1 MRFYSLLLLL
11 VISLPLSG
19 QINHTLTDEGIK
31 NDEVT
36 DIVVV
41 FKMHVDI
48 GYTNWAEAVLH
59 NYSNE
64 MLEETLKSIDE
75 TSPLT
80 KSEQFVW
87 TIPAWPLNYMLEHS
101 SPLNKGRLEKAIVD
115 ERIVAHALPFTYET
129 EASDLENL
137 VRGLNYASTINRKYG
152 LPLPRD
158 AKMTD
163 VPSHSRVMPTL
174 LKNAGIDFLH
184 IGCNPGSASPDIP
197 TLFWWQ
203 GPDGSKVL
211 TFYWAEYY
219 GSGILPPENWK
230 HKTWLALIHTHENTG
245 APSPE
250 DVAELLK
257 TAKMQIPNARI
268 TIGHMADFYDLL
280 MKENPSLPVIT
291 GDMPDTWIHGYMSMP
306 RETKISKFL
315 QKETYNTE
323 AFNTL
328 LNTWLG
334 IENDISS
341 NIDKA
346 VENMILFDEHTFGVA
361 LSHGDQHKWSYND
374 DFKINKSLGYYDFAE
389 GSWNEKSSRIRTAE
403 RNIVPVMKDQLK
415 NLAASVAVDGK
426 RIVVY
431 NPLPW
436 SRGGRVDF
444 FEGIYRKDFVIH
456 AIKDVVTG
464 KILPVYEDY
473 NHISFDAEAVPAM
486 GYKTYIPILEPVSTI
501 SALSVDNKTH
511 TLENKYFKLI
521 IDTIS
526 GSLSSVY
533 NKQTG
538 HELVNIKS
546 EFGFAEYLFQQYG
559 QEDLDS
565 YNNSYVK
572 LGAESWAN
580 PEMGRPFVPEEK
592 SKIYRGKCNK
602 IVFKDM
608 GNAVRAT
615 VLGKLNDFDS
625 QRYLVTYTLYENQP
639 YIEINWGI
647 DGKRPNSNPE
657 AGWLSFPFAVKD
669 PEYRLLR
676 TGGIV
681 DPNKELVDRTNHDYY
696 FLNTS
701 MAMFES
707 SGSGVAL
714 NCPDSPGISI
724 DIPGL
729 YTFSGKKKLTTGS
742 IFANLYN
749 TQWGT
754 NFTEWIEGS
763 FSSTFYIW
771 DFMNYDPEESLL
783 TPGEE
788 TRVPLQG
795 AYFEGKKGSLP
806 LTNTGISID
815 RKGVLVTAYG
825 KNRDGDDSILRLW
838 ELAGKSG
845 QCKVTLPG
853 GCNFQTAYPCN
864 LRGEIISKN
873 GIEISN
879 NAFKFFL
886 GANKPASFIL
896 I

>member
-1 MRFYSLLLLL
+1 
-11 VISLPLSG
+11 
-19 QINHTLTDEGIK
+19 
-31 NDEVT
+31 
-36 DIVVV
+36 
-41 FKMHVDI
+41 
-48 GYTNWAEAVLH
+48 
-59 NYSNE
+59 
-64 MLEETLKSIDE
+64 
-75 TSPLT
+75 
-80 KSEQFVW
+80 
-87 TIPAWPLNYMLEHS
+87 
-101 SPLNKGRLEKAIVD
+101 
-115 ERIVAHALPFTYET
+115 
-129 EASDLENL
+129 
-137 VRGLNYASTINRKYG
+137 
-152 LPLPRD
+152 
-158 AKMTD
+158 
-163 VPSHSRVMPTL
+163 
-174 LKNAGIDFLH
+174 
-184 IGCNPGSASPDIP
+184 
-197 TLFWWQ
+197 
-203 GPDGSKVL
+203 
-211 TFYWAEYY
+211 
-219 GSGILPPENWK
+219 
-230 HKTWLALIHTHENTG
+230 
-245 APSPE
+245 
-250 DVAELLK
+250 
-257 TAKMQIPNARI
+257 
-268 TIGHMADFYDLL
+268 
-280 MKENPSLPVIT
+280 
-291 GDMPDTWIHGYMSMP
+291 
-306 RETKISKFL
+306 
-315 QKETYNTE
+315 
-323 AFNTL
+323 
-328 LNTWLG
+328 
-334 IENDISS
+334 
-341 NIDKA
+341 
-346 VENMILFDEHTFGVA
+346 
-361 LSHGDQHKWSYND
+361 
-374 DFKINKSLGYYDFAE
+374 
-389 GSWNEKSSRIRTAE
+389 
-403 RNIVPVMKDQLK
+403 
-415 NLAASVAVDGK
+415 
-426 RIVVY
+426 
-431 NPLPW
+431 
-436 SRGGRVDF
+436 
-444 FEGIYRKDFVIH
+444 
-456 AIKDVVTG
+456 
-464 KILPVYEDY
+464 
-473 NHISFDAEAVPAM
+473 
-486 GYKTYIPILEPVSTI
+486 
-501 SALSVDNKTH
+501 LSVDNKTH